1 MYCTAC
7 GTELQDGA
15 RFCTTCGT
23 QANPPQQAREAG
35 AFAQVPISS
44 GAPSSEA
51 VDQYGLPILNPNGSG
66 RNLDAARDQLPRPPS
81 LHWGL
86 VLLFTAL
93 TFGIFGWVWYF
104 IQSSWVKKIDKRS
117 NATVYFICGLALM
130 LLAVP
135 LSMYNVFANNGQP
148 GLGTSM
154 LVLLLEIVMLV
165 FMYCGFFS
173 MAASIREEMPKRGLR
188 PDIGG
193 ITLFFFTVLYLQGQ
207 LSWIA
212 RWKDT
217 GQKNPLP
224 PKGIFWGLLLVPI
237 VLTGFLAAIAVSQ
250 YQDYVIRSQV
260 SEGSSLADGTKTAVA
275 EYYNNYSA
283 FPSENA
289 LAGLPAP
296 ASIAGKYVSSVEVAS
311 DGTIT
316 TRFSDTP
323 PQQANPKIDG
333 KVLTFKGAVR
343 GDSIEWACDSSAG
356 TTIDNKYRPSA
367 CRD

>member
-1 MYCTAC
+1 
-7 GTELQDGA
+7 
-15 RFCTTCGT
+15 
-23 QANPPQQAREAG
+23 
-35 AFAQVPISS
+35 
-44 GAPSSEA
+44 
-51 VDQYGLPILNPNGSG
+51 
-66 RNLDAARDQLPRPPS
+66 
-81 LHWGL
+81 
-86 VLLFTAL
+86 L

-130 LLAVP
+130 LLVMP
-135 LSMYNVFANNGQP
+135 LSIYNALANNGQP
-148 GLGTSM
+148 SLGTSM
-154 LVLLLEIVMLV
+154 VVLLLEVVMLV

-193 ITLFFFTVLYLQGQ
+193 VTLFFFTALYLQGQ

-217 GQKNPLP
+217 GQKTPLP

-237 VLTGFLAAIAVSQ
+237 VLTGFLAAIAISQ

-275 EYYNNYSA
+275 EYYNNYDA
-283 FPSENA
+283 FPAENA
-289 LAGLPAP
+289 LAGLAAP
-296 ASIAGKYVSSVEVAS
+296 ASIAGKYVSSVEVRS

-316 TRFSDTP
+316 TRFSGTP
-323 PQQANPKIDG
+323 PQQADAKISG
-333 KVLTFKGAVR
+333 KALVFKGVVQEGA
-343 GDSIEWACDSSAG
+343 IEWACDSSAG
-356 TTIDNKYRPSA
+356 TTIDNKYRPVV